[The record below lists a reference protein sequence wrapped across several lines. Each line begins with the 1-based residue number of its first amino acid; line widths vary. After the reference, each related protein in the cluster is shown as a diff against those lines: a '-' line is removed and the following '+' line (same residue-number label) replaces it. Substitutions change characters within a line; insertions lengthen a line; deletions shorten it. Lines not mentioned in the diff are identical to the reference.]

1 MHMTK
6 APRVL
11 ALAAAAATVMLGVPQ
26 VSARVLA
33 QPDSPRSAAAA
44 SGHSNAGPLAA
55 LKWIREAIAE
65 AKAQH
70 ASSTITPKIT
80 VGNFS
85 QCPPLPAGDDP
96 ASTFCVLIHITGGTL
111 DLGNSHQVINRNINI
126 SFGEGTDANGNPF
139 LIRGTLRSSPMP
151 VLGGIF
157 LESLVEKIVQTDPN
171 LQLAVKPVGVGQALD
186 PTGNTA
192 LIVSQK
198 IKAIN
203 PVFGTTCFIG
213 STQTPIVIDPTF
225 GTTDPPAPNQ
235 PESGHIDSAEL
246 LNNELIIIGTV
257 VDNAFAAP
265 GSGGCGPSDS
275 LDNVVNAV
283 SGLPSPA
290 GTNNAVFQVAVELTP
305 YSFL

>member
-1 MHMTK
+1 EK
-6 APRVL
+6 FV
-11 ALAAAAATVMLGVPQ
+11 Q
-26 VSARVLA
+26 SARTVRLA
-33 QPDSPRSAAAA
+33 GKR
-44 SGHSNAGPLAA
+44 
-55 LKWIREAIAE
+55 
-65 AKAQH
+65 
-70 ASSTITPKIT
+70 
-80 VGNFS
+80 
-85 QCPPLPAGDDP
+85 
-96 ASTFCVLIHITGGTL
+96 
-111 DLGNSHQVINRNINI
+111 
-126 SFGEGTDANGNPF
+126 
-139 LIRGTLRSSPMP
+139 
-151 VLGGIF
+151 
-157 LESLVEKIVQTDPN
+157 
-171 LQLAVKPVGVGQALD
+171 VGVGQAFD
-186 PTGNTA
+186 PTGNPA

-213 STQTPIVIDPTF
+213 STQTPIVIDPPF
-225 GTTDPPAPNQ
+225 GTTDPPPPNQ